1 MRKMINTDMDSASSR
16 RSFLAT
22 GLAAVTAAA
31 EPGVTADTNAA
42 HSHEP
47 AATTLHARIARA
59 NLVYD
64 KPVTRSEEGMPL
76 GNGRHGT
83 LVWTT
88 PTQVCLQIN
97 RVDVYGNGCQTNSFF
112 ERNNDYCGGCAYV
125 DIDFSSSAKEV
136 FSEDSFHQELDVY
149 NGAMTLSGKET

>member
-16 RSFLAT
+16 RSFLAK
-22 GLAAVTAAA
+22 GLAAVTVAA
-31 EPGVTADTNAA
+31 EPGVTTDTNAA
-42 HSHEP
+42 HSHDP
-47 AATTLHARIARA
+47 AATSLHARIARA

-97 RVDVYGNGCQTNSFF
+97 RVDVYGNDCRTNSFF
-112 ERNNDYCGGCAYV
+112 ERTTTTAEDV
-125 DIDFSSSAKEV
+125 RTLRLISAVQQRRFLARILFTK
-136 FSEDSFHQELDVY
+136 
-149 NGAMTLSGKET
+149 N